1 MEEENI
7 VQMDKQEKVPSDK
20 EADAMVQK
28 WGHKC
33 LDLIQEMADANV
45 PPAIGAF
52 VLTETALN
60 LSLTAGLPGIKLV
73 VDRLSEQLGS
83 IINKENE
90 MVQEKADELVGEAL
104 SEIEEDK
111 K

>member
-33 LDLIQEMADANV
+33 LDLIQ
-45 PPAIGAF
+45 
-52 VLTETALN
+52 
-60 LSLTAGLPGIKLV
+60 
-73 VDRLSEQLGS
+73 
-83 IINKENE
+83 
-90 MVQEKADELVGEAL
+90 
-104 SEIEEDK
+104 
-111 K
+111 